1 MTNLQKTKAAQIMAF
16 YGRSNQLD
24 ILQEECAELIQAVSK
39 IRRGTPGAEEHFID
53 EFSDVYIML
62 LEFITDFDDD
72 EKTALY
78 KQINLKLDR
87 QIDRIEKESDK

>member
-1 MTNLQKTKAAQIMAF
+1 MTYTQKTKCTQIIEF

-53 EFSDVYIML
+53 ELSDVYIMVE
-62 LEFITDFDDD
+62 EFISAFDDD

-78 KQINLKLDR
+78 KKINEKLDR
-87 QIDRIEKESDK
+87 QLERIVKGDR